1 MKILVNLLIVF
12 GFFSACS
19 QKSISVK
26 PKCKNLDH
34 KITKLKNDKYI
45 NVVKEVISIPI
56 SGYPLNKNNS
66 ESQKLK
72 VLEMELTECNQK
84 N

>member
-1 MKILVNLLIVF
+1 MKILVNLLIIF

-19 QKSISVK
+19 QKSDSIK
-26 PKCKNLDH
+26 PKCKNLEN

-56 SGYPLNKNNS
+56 SGYPLNKSNN

-72 VLEMELTECNQK
+72 VLEMELNECNQK